1 MCLFLAAPW
10 VGLQCVMVAFP
21 DHTHLLFKIV
31 ELRHKMYVY
40 TFFPLQFIV
49 SIVDQACRISR
60 YGSRVGLIEFSE
72 SKKTHV
78 EFKFGQLNSKR
89 LVHRGIDRVGYDR
102 GKMSV
107 SCMLSVA
114 CETRDI

>member
-1 MCLFLAAPW
+1 MIILTYFLALSN
-10 VGLQCVMVAFP
+10 V
-21 DHTHLLFKIV
+21 DI
-31 ELRHKMYVY
+31 KMYVY
-40 TFFPLQFIV
+40 TLFPLQFIV
-49 SIVDQACRISR
+49 TIVDQACRISR

-102 GKMSV
+102 GKISV
-107 SCMLSVA
+107 TTVA
-114 CETRDI
+114 PTKSDSDVMFCLQRYHELRIDRSLVY